1 MCTGALF
8 LGVIHEC
15 EGWCMNLYHDSPI
28 THPCRD
34 LLFWWSAAPW
44 HLLSPLLPCC
54 LFHGR
59 IKLLYSFW
67 LSANLQCANCFSLS
81 FPLFFLFLQLS
92 YSLSDAL
99 HILAHLLP
107 LQITAHS
114 LLLSDNRTAIFN
126 TVFVRGLQ
134 GNVGKF
140 LIAAAGAELQD
151 SLALTVAMKLSA
163 VGGTNISLSPLV
175 WAESPLG
182 NRALNHI
189 RKSRKSV
196 NPET

>member
-1 MCTGALF
+1 M
-8 LGVIHEC
+8 
-15 EGWCMNLYHDSPI
+15 
-28 THPCRD
+28 
-34 LLFWWSAAPW
+34 
-44 HLLSPLLPCC
+44 
-54 LFHGR
+54 
-59 IKLLYSFW
+59 
-67 LSANLQCANCFSLS
+67 
-81 FPLFFLFLQLS
+81 
-92 YSLSDAL
+92 